1 LASAALQL
9 ERHEGMMNESHA
21 STGATAPSSSGL
33 EAFWH
38 IFGLMVLFMMHIGF
52 TILEVGSVSIKNTQ
66 KKTRRTS

>member
-1 LASAALQL
+1 
-9 ERHEGMMNESHA
+9 MMNESHA

-52 TILEVGSVSIKNTQ
+52 TILEVGSVSIKNT
-66 KKTRRTS
+66 KKN